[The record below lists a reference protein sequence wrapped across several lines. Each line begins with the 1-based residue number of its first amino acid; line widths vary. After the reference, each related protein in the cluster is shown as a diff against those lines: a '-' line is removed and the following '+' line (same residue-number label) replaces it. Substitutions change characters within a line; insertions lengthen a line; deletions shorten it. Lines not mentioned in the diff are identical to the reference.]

1 MIPLIALG
9 IGSALASLVG
19 TIASGAMS
27 ASAANKQTAVS
38 KDISEKNLE
47 FQKEAFAYNK
57 QLNAT
62 MMQREDNAYQRA
74 VTDAKAAG
82 LSPLAITGGASASA
96 GSLVSA
102 PQQQTYNAGASQ
114 AAIAQT
120 LLSLSGMAQDVAL
133 KAAQVKNI
141 EAQTQ
146 KTRRE
151 TENIDFRESLDL
163 ANLDYMTAKQKDDLA
178 ATYAD
183 LDARIKI
190 AADNAA
196 LTREGQELAQWLEQF
211 KAQSAM
217 DLSRYNWSNTRARDE
232 IDRKFEEYLKLIES
246 DLRKSESDWSEDKR
260 LQVEKEWREFQSEN
274 LTTQEKLGF
283 LDSLI
288 GHFVNL
294 FSAARKTLNPFG
306 KGK

>member
-1 MIPLIALG
+1 MSMIALG
-9 IGSALASLVG
+9 IGTALASMIG
-19 TIASGAMS
+19 SIAAGAMS
-27 ASAANKQTAVS
+27 ASAANTQTS
-38 KDISEKNLE
+38 TNKDISEKNLE

-82 LSPLAITGGASASA
+82 LSPLAVTGGASSSA

-102 PQQQTYNAGASQ
+102 PQQQSYNSGASQ

-120 LLSLSGMAQDVAL
+120 LLSLSGMAQDVSL

-141 EAQTQ
+141 EAQTE

-151 TENIDFRESLDL
+151 TQNIDFRESLEQS
-163 ANLDYMTAKQKDDLA
+163 NFDYMTQKQKDDLA

-190 AADNAA
+190 AAEQAS
-196 LTREGQELAQWLEQF
+196 LTREGQDLAKWLEQF
-211 KAQSAM
+211 KAQHAM
-217 DLSRYNWSNTRARDE
+217 DLARYNWSNTKTKDE
-232 IDRKFEEYLKLIES
+232 IDRAFTEYLRLMES
-246 DLRKSESDWSEDKR
+246 DLRKSESNWTEDKKA
-260 LQVEKEWREFQSEN
+260 QVMKELRMFESEN

-283 LDSLI
+283 LERFLR
-288 GHFVNL
+288 L
-294 FSAARKTLNPFG
+294 FIK
-306 KGK
+306 